1 MNVDIQELINRRR
14 RQILIHSFL
23 YYRLNTSIVS
33 DATYDQWA
41 KDLAQLQMKY
51 PEIAS
56 EGVYSDSFKD
66 FSESITG
73 FNLPLSDPWVVSRA
87 MYIMKICEDN
97 LVIESK

>member
-1 MNVDIQELINRRR
+1 MNVHIQELINRCR
-14 RQILIHSFL
+14 RQILIQSFL
-23 YYRLNTSIVS
+23 YYRLNTSVGS

-66 FSESITG
+66 FSETITE
-73 FNLPLSDPWVVSRA
+73 FNS
-87 MYIMKICEDN
+87 
-97 LVIESK
+97 VIHGLFQEQCI